1 MTSRPLL
8 PLLLLLLAN
17 GARAQDPPRACVA
30 SGGLDYYRCRADDV
44 ERRRPGEAAPSYYL
58 GYGDRYAR
66 RFTEESRALLS
77 PEGQRWL
84 DRTRLALQAAMEARR
99 AADPAAFALLETDE
113 ARFLDFAYGTHP
125 AAYLASGLERLPLR
139 DLVIIATT
147 PDIQD
152 VITPR
157 GLAQVGHVIEGLL
170 GACRADALTCAVD
183 RVLIEAR
190 ERRRLLADGL
200 GLRPAS
206 ELALFW
212 ARRVVGS
219 TLRALGLE
227 EPPPSRAG
235 LTAAVEPPR

>member
-1 MTSRPLL
+1 MSPRI
-8 PLLLLLLAN
+8 LLLLLLLLPC
-17 GARAQDPPRACVA
+17 RAHAQEQPGVCAA

-44 ERRRPGEAAPSYYL
+44 ERRRPGAPLPSYYL

-77 PEGQRWL
+77 PEGRRWL
-84 DRTRLALQAAMEARR
+84 DRTRLALQVAMEARR
-99 AADPAAFALLETDE
+99 AADPAAFAALETDE
-113 ARFLDFAYGTHP
+113 RRFLDFAYGTHP
-125 AAYLASGLERLPLR
+125 DAYLASGLERLPLR
-139 DLVIIATT
+139 DLVVIATT
-147 PDIQD
+147 PDVQD
-152 VITPR
+152 ILTPR
-157 GLAQVGHVIEGLL
+157 GLTQVGRVLAGLL
-170 GACRADALTCAVD
+170 RSCRADSGCAVD

-200 GLRPAS
+200 GLGPAS

-227 EPPPSRAG
+227 EPSSASGLAAG
-235 LTAAVEPPR
+235 VEPSAPAR

>member
-1 MTSRPLL
+1 MSPKLL
-8 PLLLLLLAN
+8 LVLLLLLAC
-17 GARAQDPPRACVA
+17 RAQAQEPPAVCAA

-44 ERRRPGEAAPSYYL
+44 ERRRPGAPPPSYYL

-77 PEGQRWL
+77 PEGRRWL
-84 DRTRLALQAAMEARR
+84 DRTRLALQVAMEARR
-99 AADPAAFALLETDE
+99 AADPAAFAALETDE
-113 ARFLDFAYGTHP
+113 ARFLDFAYATHP
-125 AAYLASGLERLPLR
+125 DAYLASGLERLPLR
-139 DLVIIATT
+139 DLVVIATT
-147 PDIQD
+147 PDAQD
-152 VITPR
+152 ILTPR
-157 GLAQVGHVIEGLL
+157 GLAQVGHVLEGLL
-170 GACRADALTCAVD
+170 RACRSDVGACAVD

-227 EPPPSRAG
+227 SSTSGLAAG
-235 LTAAVEPPR
+235 VEPPG